1 MRVLIIDDEPNA
13 IKLISSYL
21 THFSNFELINTFR
34 NGLKA
39 LEFLNTNTVDV
50 VFLDINMPH
59 LSGLSLSKMLPKETA
74 IVFTT
79 AYSEHA
85 VESYNVN
92 TVDYLLKPISLERF
106 TKSINKL
113 MIINKSSKKGNN
125 STGNKSILIKSG
137 TETHQVLIT
146 DILYLQK
153 DGNYMNYLLAEG
165 KIMARESIAEALT
178 ILPSTFIQV
187 QKSYIVNTKAINS
200 FTNESIKIGSNNIPI
215 GNQFKNN
222 ISKYLNDLN
231 L

>member
-1 MRVLIIDDEPNA
+1 MKVLIIDDEPKA

-21 THFSNFELINTFR
+21 KHFANFELVATFR

-39 LEFLNTNTVDV
+39 LEFLNTNTVDA

-85 VESYNVN
+85 VESYNVH
-92 TVDYLLKPISLERF
+92 TIDYLLKPISLERF

-113 MIINKSSKKGNN
+113 MALQQPQKTEKPSTNKE
-125 STGNKSILIKSG
+125 TLLIKSG
-137 TETHQVLIT
+137 TQTHQVNIK

-153 DGNYMNYLLAEG
+153 DGNYMNYHFATA
-165 KIMARESIAEALT
+165 KIMARESISEALVV
-178 ILPSTFIQV
+178 LPNAFIQV
-187 QKSYIVNTKAINS
+187 HKSYIVHSNAINS
-200 FTNESIKIGSNNIPI
+200 FTNDSITIGTAKIPI
-215 GNQFKNN
+215 GNQFKKN
-222 ISKYLNDLN
+222 IAAFLL
-231 L
+231 

>member
-21 THFSNFELINTFR
+21 KHFANFELVATFR

-39 LEFLNTNTVDV
+39 LEFLNLNTVDV
-50 VFLDINMPH
+50 IFLDINMPH

-85 VESYNVN
+85 VESYTVN

-106 TKSINKL
+106 TKAINKL
-113 MIINKSSKKGNN
+113 ISLQSSENLKDLSTTN
-125 STGNKSILIKSG
+125 SNLLIKSG
-137 TETHQVLIT
+137 TQTHQVQIE

-153 DGNYMNYLLAEG
+153 DGNYMNYHLSNR

-178 ILPSTFIQV
+178 ILPKTFVQV
-187 QKSYIVNTKAINS
+187 QKSYVVNTKKINS
-200 FTNESIKIGSNNIPI
+200 FTNDYIFIGSVQIPI
-215 GNQFKNN
+215 GNQYKAQLLEFLK
-222 ISKYLNDLN
+222 
-231 L
+231 

>member
-1 MRVLIIDDEPNA
+1 MKVILVDDEPKA
-13 IKLISSYL
+13 ITLLTSYL
-21 THFSNFELINTFR
+21 SHFSNFKLVGTFR

-39 LEFLNTNTVDV
+39 LDFLNSNTVDV

-85 VESYNVN
+85 VESYNVQ

-106 TKSINKL
+106 TTSINKL
-113 MIINKSSKKGNN
+113 MTLNQSVHSSELNSNN
-125 STGNKSILIKSG
+125 MLLIKSG
-137 TETHQVLIT
+137 TQTHQVLIA

-153 DGNYMNYLLAEG
+153 DGNYMNYQFERS
-165 KIMARESIAEALT
+165 KIMARESISDALAV
-178 ILPSTFIQV
+178 LPNTFIQV

-200 FTNESIKIGSNNIPI
+200 FTNDTITIGSNQIPI
-215 GNQFKNN
+215 GNQYKDQLLA
-222 ISKYLNDLN
+222 YLK
-231 L
+231 

>member
-1 MRVLIIDDEPNA
+1 MKVLIVDDEPNA

-21 THFSNFELINTFR
+21 KHFTNFELVGTFR

-39 LEFLNTNTVDV
+39 LEFLNANTVDV
-50 VFLDINMPH
+50 IFLDINMPH

-85 VESYNVN
+85 VDSYTVN

-106 TKSINKL
+106 TKAINKL
-113 MIINKSSKKGNN
+113 MVLKLPVESNGLASNN
-125 STGNKSILIKSG
+125 SKILIKSG
-137 TETHQVLIT
+137 TQTHQVDIA

-153 DGNYMNYLLAEG
+153 DGNYMNYHLSHS
-165 KIMARESIAEALT
+165 KIMARESVAEALT
-178 ILPSTFIQV
+178 ALPNTFIQV

-200 FTNESIKIGSNNIPI
+200 FTNDNILIGNSQIPI
-215 GNQFKNN
+215 GQQYKA
-222 ISKYLNDLN
+222 N
-231 L
+231 LLGFLK

>member
-1 MRVLIIDDEPNA
+1 MKVLIVDDEPNA

-21 THFSNFELINTFR
+21 KHFASFELVATFR

-39 LEFLNTNTVDV
+39 LEFLNSNTVDV

-85 VESYNVN
+85 VDSYNVN
-92 TVDYLLKPISLERF
+92 TIDYLMKPISLERF

-113 MIINKSSKKGNN
+113 IALQYATASKEINTLN
-125 STGNKSILIKSG
+125 TTSILIKSG
-137 TETHQVLIT
+137 TKTHQIKIA

-153 DGNYMNYLLAEG
+153 DGNYINYYLTDT
-165 KIMARESIAEALT
+165 KIMTRESIAEALSS
-178 ILPSTFIQV
+178 LSSYFIQV

-200 FTNESIKIGSNNIPI
+200 FTNETIVIGSTQIPI
-215 GNQFKNN
+215 GNQYKVA
-222 ISKYLNDLN
+222 LLEN
-231 L
+231 LK

>member
-1 MRVLIIDDEPNA
+1 MKVLIIDDEPNA

-21 THFSNFELINTFR
+21 KHFANFELVATFR

-39 LEFLNTNTVDV
+39 LEFLNTNTVDA

-74 IVFTT
+74 IIFTT

-85 VESYNVN
+85 VESYNVH

-113 MIINKSSKKGNN
+113 MALNQSINTTKIDENINN
-125 STGNKSILIKSG
+125 KLLIKSG
-137 TETHQVLIT
+137 TQTHQVLIAA
-146 DILYLQK
+146 ILFLQK
-153 DGNYMNYLLAEG
+153 DGNYMNYHLEKG
-165 KIMARESIAEALT
+165 KIMARESVADALAV
-178 ILPSTFIQV
+178 LPTTFIQV

-200 FTNESIKIGSNNIPI
+200 FTNDTITIGANQIPI
-215 GNQFKNN
+215 GNQYKVQLLD
-222 ISKYLNDLN
+222 YLK
-231 L
+231 